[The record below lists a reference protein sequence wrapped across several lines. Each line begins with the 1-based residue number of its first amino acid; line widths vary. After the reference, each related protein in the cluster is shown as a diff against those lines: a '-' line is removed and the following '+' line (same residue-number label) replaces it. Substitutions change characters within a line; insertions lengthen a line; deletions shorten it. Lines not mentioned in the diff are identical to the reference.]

1 VIQADFERM
10 ANAAK
15 RISNAPVFIENVS
28 GQTISQIR
36 AKARRL
42 VQHHGVKLA
51 VVDYMQLVTNPES
64 DNREQEVSA
73 ISKGCK
79 AIAME
84 HGIPVLALSQLNDD
98 GKVRESRAISQDTDS
113 LWVIKPQGDRE
124 PQIQPVHL
132 VIEKC
137 RDGEVGSVEL
147 TFIKKFTR
155 FECASRIT
163 DSDVPARKDLA

>member
-1 VIQADFERM
+1 
-10 ANAAK
+10 
-15 RISNAPVFIENVS
+15 
-28 GQTISQIR
+28 
-36 AKARRL
+36 
-42 VQHHGVKLA
+42 
-51 VVDYMQLVTNPES
+51 
-64 DNREQEVSA
+64 
-73 ISKGCK
+73 
-79 AIAME
+79 ME